1 LPTAT
6 KTMNQP
12 ELITTVD
19 LPSGV
24 SATTTAGRVTLKGPK
39 GEVTRHLFHPRINAS
54 VNAEAIELKAVNVTR
69 REKKIIYTFTSH
81 IKNMVD
87 GVTEGHTYQ
96 LKVCSG
102 HFPMTVTIKGD
113 VLEVKN
119 YLGEAV
125 PRTVKID
132 KKTTVKVDGAVI
144 TVDSI
149 DLEAAG
155 QMAARI
161 EQLCKRAGFDRRIF
175 QDGIYITH
183 KCGKAV

>member
-1 LPTAT
+1 MPTAT

-12 ELITTVD
+12 ELNSTIS

-24 SATTTAGRVTLKGPK
+24 SATTGAGRFTVKGPK
-39 GEVTRHLFHPRINAS
+39 GEVTRHLFHPRISAS
-54 VNAEAIELKAVNVTR
+54 IDADGITLTAKDVTR
-69 REKKIIYTFTSH
+69 REKKMIYTFTSH

-87 GVTEGHTYQ
+87 GVTEGHNYQ

-102 HFPMTVTIKGD
+102 HFPMTVAIKGEMF
-113 VLEVKN
+113 EVKN
-119 YLGEAV
+119 FLGEAV
-125 PRTVKID
+125 PRSIKLDAKTAVKID
-132 KKTTVKVDGAVI
+132 GVI
-144 TVDSI
+144 VTVDSV

>member
-1 LPTAT
+1 
-6 KTMNQP
+6 MNQP
-12 ELITTVD
+12 ELTTTIE

-24 SATTTAGRVTLKGPK
+24 SATTKAGRFTVKGPK

-54 VNAEAIELKAVNVTR
+54 VESSGIVLLSKDVTR
-69 REKKIIYTFTSH
+69 REKKMVYTFTSH
-81 IKNMVD
+81 LKNMVD
-87 GVTEGHTYQ
+87 GVTEGHNYQ

-102 HFPMTVTIKGD
+102 HFPMTVTLKGEM
-113 VLEVKN
+113 LEVKN
-119 YLGEAV
+119 FLGEAV
-125 PRTVKID
+125 PRTVKVD
-132 KKTTVKVDGAVI
+132 PKTTVKVEGVVI
-144 TVDSI
+144 TVDSV

-161 EQLCKRAGFDRRIF
+161 EQLCRRSGFDRRIF

>member
-1 LPTAT
+1 
-6 KTMNQP
+6 MNQP
-12 ELITTVD
+12 ELITTID

-24 SATTTAGRVTLKGPK
+24 SASTNAGRVTVKGPK

-54 VNAEAIELKAVNVTR
+54 VIAEAVELKAVNVTR
-69 REKKIIYTFTSH
+69 REKKMIYTFTSH

-87 GVTEGHTYQ
+87 GVTEGHNYQ

-102 HFPMTVTIKGD
+102 HFPMTVAIKGD
-113 VLEVKN
+113 TFEVKN
-119 YLGEAV
+119 FLGEAV
-125 PRTVKID
+125 PRTLKLD
-132 KKTTVKVDGAVI
+132 TKTTVKIDGVVI
-144 TVDSI
+144 TVDSV

>member
-1 LPTAT
+1 MPTAT

-19 LPSGV
+19 IPSGV
-24 SATTTAGRVTLKGPK
+24 SATTSAGRFTMKGPK
-39 GEVTRHLFHPRINAS
+39 GEVTRHLFHPRINAT
-54 VNAEAIELKAVNVTR
+54 VNADGIELKALNATR
-69 REKKIIYTFTSH
+69 REKKMIYTFTSH
-81 IKNMVD
+81 LKNMVD
-87 GVTEGHTYQ
+87 GVTEGHEYK

-102 HFPMTVTIKGD
+102 HFPMTVTLKGD
-113 VLEVKN
+113 TLEVKN

-125 PRTVKID
+125 PRTLKID

-144 TVDSI
+144 SVESI

-161 EQLCKRAGFDRRIF
+161 EMLCKRAGFDRRIF